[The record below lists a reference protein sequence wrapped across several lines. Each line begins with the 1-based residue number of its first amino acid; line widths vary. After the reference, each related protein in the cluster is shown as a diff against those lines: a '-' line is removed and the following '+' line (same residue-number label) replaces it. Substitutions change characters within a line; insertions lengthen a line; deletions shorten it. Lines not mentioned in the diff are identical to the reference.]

1 MKLDRR
7 FLNVSFVVQSVANSP
22 PDNPTAGTQYIVGA
36 NPTGAFAG
44 AVANSIAYYDGSS
57 WVFTTPEAGE
67 LEVLCVQ
74 TRELLSW
81 NGIEWAVTI
90 AIDNNSNIAPVLA
103 VVPSGTSLPAT
114 ASEDDV
120 FLKTDEAKLYTATG
134 TDTWNSGT
142 VVVNG
147 GRYASSTDHKIYTSD
162 GSTLTPENVAEG
174 GFFLSKEDN
183 RLYIY
188 DGSRFVRVGGS
199 GATYAIDIH
208 SITAAEITA
217 KSFSLTRS
225 IAAGQENNTSLSVA
239 GLELAVGVDF
249 VASGS
254 TISWNGK
261 GLDNA
266 GLDVGDVIIV
276 HYVTS
281 AEDSGAQEEFSFAY
295 LVHDVRALQDE
306 VANLSSDSDAQSSE
320 IGALAFDVRAL
331 RDEDND
337 YSSEISV
344 LASDVRMLRDEVE
357 DNDPSGEISALK
369 SDVRMLRDEVEDN
382 DPSDE
387 VSTLKS
393 DVRALQDEV
402 AGNDHS
408 SEISTLASDVRAL
421 QDEDN
426 NLSDEVSALKSNVRA
441 LQDEVAGND
450 HSDEIS
456 TLKSNMSVLQ
466 DEVTGN
472 GYSDEISAL
481 KSNVR
486 ALRDEVAG
494 NDHSNEINVL
504 ASDVRT
510 LQDEDDDHG
519 NEISA
524 LKEAVYQLRQE
535 VDTLLSQSPTVNI
548 TYQFISESATGV

>member
-7 FLNVSFVVQSVANSP
+7 FLSISFVVQGVANSP
-22 PDNPTAGTQYIVGA
+22 PNNPVAGTQYIVGA
-36 NPTGAFAG
+36 NPTGDFAS
-44 AVANSIAYYDGSS
+44 ATANSIAYYDGSS

-81 NGIEWAVTI
+81 NGTEWAVTI

-103 VVPSGTSLPAT
+103 VVPSGISLPAT

-120 FLKTDEAKLYTATG
+120 FLKTDEAKLYTATAA
-134 TDTWNSGT
+134 DTWNSGT
-142 VVVNG
+142 IVANG

-162 GSTLTPENVAEG
+162 GSALVAENVAEG
-174 GFFLSKEDN
+174 GFFLNKDDN

-188 DGSRFVRVGGS
+188 DGSRFVRIGGS

-217 KSFSLTRS
+217 KAFSLTRS

-266 GLDVGDVIIV
+266 GLDVGDVVIV

-281 AEDSGAQEEFSFAY
+281 AENSGAQEEFSFAY
-295 LVHDVRALQDE
+295 LVDDVRALQDE
-306 VANLSSDSDAQSSE
+306 VASLSSDSDE
-320 IGALAFDVRAL
+320 ISALASDVRAL
-331 RDEDND
+331 QDEVADND

-344 LASDVRMLRDEVE
+344 LASDVRVLRDEVAE
-357 DNDPSGEISALK
+357 NDPSNEISALV
-369 SDVRMLRDEVEDN
+369 SDVRVLQDEVAENDLSNEISALASDMRLLQDEVAEN

-387 VSTLKS
+387 ISALVS
-393 DVRALQDEV
+393 DVRLLQDEV
-402 AGNDHS
+402 AENDLS
-408 SEISTLASDVRAL
+408 DEISTLASDVRTLQDADDDHSSEISALASNVRTL
-421 QDEDN
+421 QDEVAEND
-426 NLSDEVSALKSNVRA
+426 LSDEIVALESSVRA
-441 LQDEVAGND
+441 LQDED
-450 HSDEIS
+450 DDCSSEIS
-456 TLKSNMSVLQ
+456 T
-466 DEVTGN
+466 
-472 GYSDEISAL
+472 
-481 KSNVR
+481 
-486 ALRDEVAG
+486 
-494 NDHSNEINVL
+494 
-504 ASDVRT
+504 
-510 LQDEDDDHG
+510 
-519 NEISA
+519 

-535 VDTLLSQSPTVNI
+535 VDTLSSQSPTVNI
-548 TYQFISESATGV
+548 TYQFISETETGV

>member
-225 IAAGQENNTSLSVA
+225 IAPGQENNTSLSVA

>member
-225 IAAGQENNTSLSVA
+225 IAPGQENNTSLSVA

-357 DNDPSGEISALK
+357 DNDPS
-369 SDVRMLRDEVEDN
+369 
-382 DPSDE
+382 DE

-426 NLSDEVSALKSNVRA
+426 NLSDEVSTLKSNVRA

-486 ALRDEVAG
+486 ALQDEVAG

-535 VDTLLSQSPTVNI
+535 VDTLSSQSPTVNI

>member
-225 IAAGQENNTSLSVA
+225 IAPGQENNTSLSVA

-281 AEDSGAQEEFSFAY
+281 AEDGGAQEEFSFAY

-320 IGALAFDVRAL
+320 IYNDVITALESDMRAL
-331 RDEDND
+331 Q
-337 YSSEISV
+337 
-344 LASDVRMLRDEVE
+344 DEVAE
-357 DNDPSGEISALK
+357 KDHSDEISALAA
-369 SDVRMLRDEVEDN
+369 DVRTLQDEVGSN
-382 DPSDE
+382 DHSDE
-387 VSTLKS
+387 ISALES

-402 AGNDHS
+402 S
-408 SEISTLASDVRAL
+408 SIDYSDDISALASDVRAL
-421 QDEDN
+421 QDEVSSIDYSDDISA
-426 NLSDEVSALKSNVRA
+426 LASDVRTLQDEVGSNNHSEEITALESGVRA

-456 TLKSNMSVLQ
+456 ALASDVRALQ
-466 DEVTGN
+466 DEVSSN
-472 GYSDEISAL
+472 DHSEEISA
-481 KSNVR
+481 
-486 ALRDEVAG
+486 
-494 NDHSNEINVL
+494 L

-510 LQDEDDDHG
+510 LRDVDDDYSS
-519 NEISA
+519 EINA